1 MQTSESGLRQRRRE
15 RTWESIHQEAA
26 ALAAE
31 RGPKQTTAELI
42 AERSGVSPRT
52 FFNYFA
58 TKEDAILGLRPPRM
72 DAELIESVGQA
83 APGGS
88 LTYAAQ
94 VLVRVL
100 RDSSPGFRRSEVHTL
115 LHEHPELRRRMKIHM
130 LSCEKALQDFL
141 LAADWEVFRSTGRFV
156 LPEGADPAEN
166 ADGTGS
172 TDTTKGADDAAAAG
186 PDESVRERVRAMV
199 MIAAAVLRHINF
211 GADLDEDRID
221 QAIARTVTLFQ
232 DVIKESH

>member
-42 AERSGVSPRT
+42 AERAGVSPRT

-72 DAELIESVGQA
+72 DAELIDSVGQA

-141 LAADWEVFRSTGRFV
+141 LAADWEAFRSAGRFV
-156 LPEGADPAEN
+156 LPEGAEH
-166 ADGTGS
+166 ADSTGS
-172 TDTTKGADDAAAAG
+172 TGGTESADDAAAAG